1 MNKALM
7 IHQGAE
13 LYGSDRSFLSIAAYF
28 KEHHKSEF
36 EVILPHQGDLSNKFE
51 GLGITP
57 SFHNFGV
64 LRKKDIKRP
73 LKFLYDLCRSISF
86 YNKKFKRF
94 DIIYINTVVMLSALL
109 AAFFHKDKKIICHVR
124 EIPSSKQMWLFKILL
139 KLSRAKLIY
148 NSEATKKAFNID
160 GSVIYNGVEAASV
173 DNKPVKHSAVKNL
186 LVIGRINDWKG
197 QDLLLD
203 AISKVSRSAL
213 ENINVRIVG
222 GTFGGNNDFF
232 DKLKLFVHQKK
243 LDNHVSFHNFTNDPS
258 NHFLWSDWVIVPS
271 KRPEPFGRVAVEAFA
286 YSKPVVAANHGG
298 LAEILTN
305 KVNGY
310 FFAPNSSPDLASVI
324 EIIHDLSHGEYI
336 EFSKA
341 ALAEYNKRFSEASYQ
356 KYLYDNIV
364 GL

>member
-1 MNKALM
+1 
-7 IHQGAE
+7 
-13 LYGSDRSFLSIAAYF
+13 
-28 KEHHKSEF
+28 
-36 EVILPHQGDLSNKFE
+36 
-51 GLGITP
+51 
-57 SFHNFGV
+57 
-64 LRKKDIKRP
+64 
-73 LKFLYDLCRSISF
+73 
-86 YNKKFKRF
+86 
-94 DIIYINTVVMLSALL
+94 
-109 AAFFHKDKKIICHVR
+109 
-124 EIPSSKQMWLFKILL
+124 
-139 KLSRAKLIY
+139 LIY